1 MGLVIAG
8 ALPLPSLPGL
18 TGGRGARTP
27 PLLLGGA
34 FALSWTPCVGPV
46 LAAVLA
52 LASTR
57 GGAAQAA
64 LLLGAYAAGLA
75 VPLIASAI
83 AFDRALGA
91 ASFLRDRYARH
102 PRGLGHRARRARAA
116 RVLRPHVVAVGG
128 RQPRAARRRPGCL
141 RDLDAIGYARVD
153 GGHPRPWRRAAD
165 LQPHRD
171 AARPARAQRAACPPG
186 ARRRRARRLHL
197 RRGARRAGG
206 RGGRSAAREAA
217 RIRLARAAGRTAGGA
232 PRGLRSRRRALGDR
246 RAAARRS
253 STT

>member
-1 MGLVIAG
+1 MSPATFAAAFGAGALSFATPCVLPLVPAYLAAVGGSSVDDLRARRGVGRTLRGVAPFVLGFAAVFVLFGALVGAAGSALDDWRTEVTEASGILVVAMGLVIAG

-18 TGGRGARTP
+18 TGGERRPHSA
-27 PLLLGGA
+27 LLLGGA

-91 ASFLRDRYARH
+91 ASFLRDRYTLIRVVSGIVLVAL
-102 PRGLGHRARRARAA
+102 GLLVFFDRTWWLSVAVN
-116 RVLRPHVVAVGG
+116 RVLRAVG
-128 RQPRAARRRPGCL
+128 
-141 RDLDAIGYARVD
+141 LDAFA
-153 GGHPRPWRRAAD
+153 
-165 LQPHRD
+165 
-171 AARPARAQRAACPPG
+171 
-186 ARRRRARRLHL
+186 
-197 RRGARRAGG
+197 
-206 RGGRSAAREAA
+206 
-217 RIRLARAAGRTAGGA
+217 T
-232 PRGLRSRRRALGDR
+232 
-246 RAAARRS
+246 
-253 STT
+253 